1 MCIGK
6 EQDDDDQNIAGQP
19 DLDADL
25 SSLVT
30 GSLNSFGACLYD
42 MTNRIDAATVC
53 GVDPDGLFSTLG
65 CPSKACKKSKKNP

>member
-6 EQDDDDQNIAGQP
+6 EQP

-30 GSLNSFGACLYD
+30 GSLNRFGACLYD

-65 CPSKACKKSKKNP
+65 CPSKACKKSKGPDK